1 MILETIRDQTASK
14 FGSRHDQWRSSYTS
28 IMCGRYRLTRAD
40 KELMAEF
47 GLAPGDVENEIV
59 WAPRY
64 NIAPTDVLP
73 VIEMDANREM
83 HFRLK
88 RWGLIPFWAKD
99 AKIGA
104 SMINARSETVLEKPA
119 LAESF
124 RKHRVLVPA
133 DGFYEWKK
141 KPGIDSKRGS
151 RSKIVRQ
158 PYNFGMK
165 DDSTFC
171 FAGIAAKWK
180 SPTNDVIESFS
191 ILTTDANKLVE
202 DTHDRM
208 PVILPKS
215 QYKRWLT
222 TEPERA
228 EQLLELLVPFDATEM
243 KKYAVNPAVNN
254 VKNDSPQCIESFSD
268 EAPEKPKEDVGQRK
282 LFG

>member
-1 MILETIRDQTASK
+1 
-14 FGSRHDQWRSSYTS
+14 
-28 IMCGRYRLTRAD
+28 MCGRYRLTRAD
-40 KELMAEF
+40 KELAAEF
-47 GLAPGDVENEIV
+47 GIELRDDANEIL

-64 NIAPTDVLP
+64 NIAPTDVIP
-73 VIEMDANREM
+73 VLVADANGAMR
-83 HFRLK
+83 FSLK

-141 KPGIDSKRGS
+141 TPDKNGF
-151 RSKIVRQ
+151 KIIRR

-165 DDSTFC
+165 DDSIFC

-180 SPTNDVIESFS
+180 SPKGEVIESFS
-191 ILTTDANKLVE
+191 ILTIAANKLVE

-208 PVILPKS
+208 PVIIPKP
-215 QYKRWLT
+215 QYRRWLN

-228 EQLLELLVPFDATEM
+228 EQLLELLTPYDASEM
-243 KKYAVNPAVNN
+243 KAFPVSQKVNSP
-254 VKNDSPQCIESFSD
+254 KNDGPECIESFNV
-268 EAPEKPKEDVGQRK
+268 EEKNAKALDDDKDDQQQN

>member
-1 MILETIRDQTASK
+1 
-14 FGSRHDQWRSSYTS
+14 
-28 IMCGRYRLTRAD
+28 MCGRYRLTRAD
-40 KELMAEF
+40 KELAAEF
-47 GLAPGDVENEIV
+47 GVELRDDANETL

-64 NIAPTDVLP
+64 NIAPTDVIP
-73 VIEMDANREM
+73 VIEVGSNGEM
-83 HFRLK
+83 RFRSK
-88 RWGLIPFWAKD
+88 RWGLIPYWAKD

-141 KPGIDSKRGS
+141 SSGKSVSGTTGARVKGR
-151 RSKIVRQ
+151 KAQ

-180 SPTNDVIESFS
+180 SPANEVIESFS

-254 VKNDSPQCIESFSD
+254 VKHDSPQCIESFSD